1 MSLLF
6 AQVAAFAA
14 GSPNDKT
21 KFPITP
27 ATGDYKVYWNSC
39 EVSKNTTVV
48 LPSVKHGGES
58 DISVQVKGKIT
69 VKSGYTLTIKM
80 DPDSEWTR
88 RAVII
93 VATDFSGDCVF
104 YVEEGAS
111 LVLEGLDK
119 STKYLGLK
127 GANYSDNLTPYSV

>member
-6 AQVAAFAA
+6 GQVAAFAA
-14 GSPNDKT
+14 GSTTDSS

-27 ATGDYKVYWNSC
+27 ANNDYRVYWNSC
-39 EVSKNTTVV
+39 TVSKNTTVV

-69 VKSGYTLTIKM
+69 IKSGYTLTIKM

-111 LVLEGLDK
+111 LVLKDMFMIR
-119 STKYLGLK
+119 
-127 GANYSDNLTPYSV
+127 